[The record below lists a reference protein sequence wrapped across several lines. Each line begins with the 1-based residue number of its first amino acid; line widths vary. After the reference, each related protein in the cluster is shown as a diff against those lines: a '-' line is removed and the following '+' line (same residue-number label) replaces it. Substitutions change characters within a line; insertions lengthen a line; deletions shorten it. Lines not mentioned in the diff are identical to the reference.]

1 MLMGWLGWFFVFRSG
16 DGLENFRL
24 RVFRAVAAEMS
35 FRKAAEV
42 LHLSQPAVSQHIHAL
57 EEEAGVRL
65 FDRARGEGHGSQISL
80 TEAGRVLLGYAK
92 SAAATMAEAQ
102 RALAAL
108 NDEAVGALRLGAST
122 TVAQYVLPRIL
133 GAFLRQHPQV
143 KLSLVSGNTEKIVE
157 AVAEERVEL
166 GIIEGPA
173 MRRDVKT
180 ERLVQD
186 EMVLIVSPN
195 HAWAAKG
202 AGAIRPEELT
212 KVPLLLRE
220 RGSGSR
226 RVVERALK
234 KAGLPLRSLKVA
246 MELDSTEAIISGVEA
261 ELGVGF
267 VSRCA
272 VSKVLQLGSVKVVEV
287 KGLEIVRDFSF
298 VRLAGTEA
306 TGAAAAF
313 QRFAMG
319 SST

>member
-1 MLMGWLGWFFVFRSG
+1 M
-16 DGLENFRL
+16 ENFRL
-24 RVFRAVAAEMS
+24 RVFRAVAEEMS

-108 NDEAVGALRLGAST
+108 NDEALGALRLGAST

-133 GAFLRQHPQV
+133 GAFLRQYPQV

-166 GIIEGPA
+166 GIIEGPT

-186 EMVLIVSPN
+186 EMVLIASPN

-212 KVPLLLRE
+212 ESPLLLRE

-272 VSKVLQLGSVKVVEV
+272 VGKVLRLGSVKVVGV